1 MSHAAPLEALP
12 NQIEPNS
19 LKLDA
24 PVVIIGA
31 GPVGVRAAQQFSTSG
46 KSVVLFNAEKVV
58 PYNRVKLTPLLS
70 GEAQVGQVFQPDVF
84 SGRDEVHRYDGVS
97 VIDIDRGEKTVTTST
112 GRVQPYEK
120 LIIAVGSRAFV
131 PRIPGVELANIYT
144 FRDFGDT
151 EALLSRSFSARN
163 ALVVGGGL
171 LGLEAAR
178 GIAGR
183 GAKVT
188 VVEHEA
194 CLMPNQL
201 DTTAAA
207 LLKERIEDLGITVLT
222 STRVKQFIGS
232 DRVEAAQFEG
242 ADERRFDTV
251 VICTGVRANT
261 QLAAAAELAVGR
273 GIKVDS
279 LMRSSDPD
287 IYAIGECAEVDGY
300 VTGLVGPGF
309 EQATVAVENIV
320 TQSTQT
326 KFESSIDACKL
337 KVIGVDVFSMGD
349 FASVEQQGN
358 VQSYIYHATEDRVY
372 RRIFLRRGKII
383 AALGVGDWPDVAKIQ
398 AASGRGQSL
407 YRWHLRRFERTGLIW
422 PASDDSA
429 LNLPSDAIICNCTG
443 VTKAAIRNAITLGAS
458 TPEELQL
465 ATSCSTVCGT
475 CKPLVAE
482 LLGQGDTAPE
492 PARWFKALTHLSA
505 IAAFLALLTILA
517 PRIPLAETFT
527 KDELFRSLWF
537 DSLWKQYSGYTLL
550 GLSVLAAL
558 IGLRKRISFLS
569 RVGGYDFWRITHL
582 GIGLCT
588 ALVLV
593 WHTGFRLGSNLNLL
607 LMLAFL
613 TVLVFGAI
621 AGLATGRDHDL
632 IEKGLSSATKPARR
646 MPLWLHIIGL
656 WPLPILIFFH
666 VLVVY
671 AY

>member
-151 EALLSRSFSARN
+151 EAR
-163 ALVVGGGL
+163 
-171 LGLEAAR
+171 
-178 GIAGR
+178 
-183 GAKVT
+183 
-188 VVEHEA
+188 
-194 CLMPNQL
+194 LMPNQL

-358 VQSYIYHATEDRVY
+358 VQSYIYHA
-372 RRIFLRRGKII
+372 
-383 AALGVGDWPDVAKIQ
+383 
-398 AASGRGQSL
+398 ASGRGQSL

-475 CKPLVAE
+475 
-482 LLGQGDTAPE
+482 
-492 PARWFKALTHLSA
+492 
-505 IAAFLALLTILA
+505 
-517 PRIPLAETFT
+517 
-527 KDELFRSLWF
+527 
-537 DSLWKQYSGYTLL
+537 
-550 GLSVLAAL
+550 
-558 IGLRKRISFLS
+558 
-569 RVGGYDFWRITHL
+569 
-582 GIGLCT
+582 
-588 ALVLV
+588 
-593 WHTGFRLGSNLNLL
+593 
-607 LMLAFL
+607 
-613 TVLVFGAI
+613 
-621 AGLATGRDHDL
+621 
-632 IEKGLSSATKPARR
+632 
-646 MPLWLHIIGL
+646 
-656 WPLPILIFFH
+656 
-666 VLVVY
+666 
-671 AY
+671 

>member
-1 MSHAAPLEALP
+1 MSLAAPLPDLTEHIDPVA
-12 NQIEPNS
+12 ETTG
-19 LKLDA
+19 A
-24 PVVIIGA
+24 PIVVIGA
-31 GPVGVRAAQQFSTSG
+31 GPVGVRAAQQLSASG
-46 KSVVLFNAEKVV
+46 QSVVLFNAEKVV
-58 PYNRVKLTPLLS
+58 PYNRVQLTPLLS
-70 GEAQVGQVFQPDVF
+70 GEAQVGQVFQPEPV
-84 SGRDEVHRYDGVS
+84 SGRGVVHRYDAVS
-97 VIDIDRGEKTVTTST
+97 VVDIDRDDKEVTTST
-112 GRVQPYEK
+112 GRIQPYSK
-120 LIIAVGSRAFV
+120 LIIAAGSRAFV
-131 PRIPGVELANIYT
+131 PSIPGADLANIYT

-151 EALLSRSFSARN
+151 EALLSRSFSARR

-178 GIAGR
+178 GLASR

-188 VVEHEA
+188 VVEHEI

-207 LLKERIEDLGITVLT
+207 LLKERIEALGITVLT
-222 STRVKQFIGS
+222 GTRVKEFTGS
-232 DRVEAAQFEG
+232 DRVEAAHFEG
-242 ADERRFDTV
+242 LAERPFDTV

-261 QLAAAAELAVGR
+261 QLAAAADLAVGR
-273 GIKVDS
+273 GIKVDT

-309 EQATVAVENIV
+309 EQASVAVENIV
-320 TQSTQT
+320 THSTQT
-326 KFESSIDACKL
+326 QFERGFDACKL

-349 FASVEQQGN
+349 FASAEQQTN
-358 VQSYIYHATEDRVY
+358 VQSHVYHVPDENIY
-372 RRIFLRRGKII
+372 RRILLRRGKIV
-383 AALGVGDWPDVAKIQ
+383 AALGVGDWPDVGKIQ
-398 AASGRGQSL
+398 AACSRGTSL
-407 YRWHLRRFERTGLIW
+407 HSWHIRRFKQTGLIW
-422 PASDDSA
+422 PASEDSA
-429 LNLPSDAIICNCTG
+429 LSLPSDAIICNCTG
-443 VTKAAIRNAITLGAS
+443 VTKGAIRNAITLGAN

-482 LLGQGDTAPE
+482 LLGQDGAPE
-492 PARWFKALTHLSA
+492 PVRWFKALTYLSG
-505 IAAFLALLTILA
+505 IAALIALLSLLA
-517 PRIPLAETFT
+517 PRIPLSETFS

-550 GLSVLAAL
+550 GLTTLAAL

-569 RVGGYDFWRITHL
+569 KLGGYDFWRITHL
-582 GIGLCT
+582 GIGLIT

-593 WHTGFRLGSNLNLL
+593 WHTGFRIGSNLNLV
-607 LMLAFL
+607 LMLSFL

-621 AGLATGRDHDL
+621 AGLATGKEHDL
-632 IEKGLSSATKPARR
+632 AEKGLSTATKPARR
-646 MPLWLHIIGL
+646 LPLWVHIIGL
-656 WPLPILIFFH
+656 WPLPILILFH